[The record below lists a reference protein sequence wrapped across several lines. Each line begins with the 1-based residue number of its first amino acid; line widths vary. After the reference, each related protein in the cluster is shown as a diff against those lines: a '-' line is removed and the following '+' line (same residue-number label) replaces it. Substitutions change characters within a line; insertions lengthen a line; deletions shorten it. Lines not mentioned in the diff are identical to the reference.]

1 MNTDTTKTN
10 KIDEPIGHIFG
21 STQVEM
27 SSTTDF
33 DLKSLFEKM
42 NNSYDILMEKYLKA
56 LDKINRLHDQDIE
69 RLKRENEREDLILQ
83 AIEKAKTKKDFMKI
97 LTM

>member
-1 MNTDTTKTN
+1 MS
-10 KIDEPIGHIFG
+10 HIFG

-27 SSTTDF
+27 SSTTDL

-42 NNSYDILMEKYLKA
+42 NNSYDILMEKYLKT
-56 LDKINRLHDQDIE
+56 LDRINSMHDQDIE

-83 AIEKAKTKKDFMKI
+83 AIKKAKTKKDFIKI
-97 LTM
+97 ITM

>member
-1 MNTDTTKTN
+1 MS
-10 KIDEPIGHIFG
+10 HIFC

-27 SSTTDF
+27 SSTTDL

-42 NNSYDILMEKYLKA
+42 NNSYDILMEKYLKT
-56 LDKINRLHDQDIE
+56 LDRINSMHDQDIE

-83 AIEKAKTKKDFMKI
+83 AIKKAKTKKDFIKI
-97 LTM
+97 ITM

>member
-1 MNTDTTKTN
+1 
-10 KIDEPIGHIFG
+10 
-21 STQVEM
+21 M
-27 SSTTDF
+27 SSTTDL

-42 NNSYDILMEKYLKA
+42 NNSYDILMEKYLKT
-56 LDKINRLHDQDIE
+56 LDRINSMHDQDIE

-83 AIEKAKTKKDFMKI
+83 AIKKAKTKKDFIKI